1 MKTRAETWAELE
13 RKGTCEVL
21 ILGGGVNGAGLMRE
35 LALNGVGCVLVDK
48 SDFAAG
54 ASSTSSRMIHGGLR
68 YLENAELALVKEA
81 VAERNRLLQYAP
93 HFVGPLKTTIPVK
106 HWLAGMIKSPLV
118 FFGLPVTPGGRGAV
132 IFKLGLL
139 CYDLIT
145 ARNRRTPR
153 HFFTSRNK
161 SLAEIPGLV
170 DTISCT
176 ATYWDAWISQ
186 AERLCVDMLAE
197 ACRDN
202 RECLAVNYVT
212 ARKAGCDTV
221 VLRNLENGEEAAIK
235 PVVVVNA
242 TGAWVDR
249 ANQELGF
256 ESRFMGGTKGS
267 HLVVNNQELYDA
279 LGDRMI
285 YYEHLDGRICIT
297 FRFMDK
303 VIVGSTDIRVD
314 DPDRA
319 ECEEKEID
327 YMLTTL
333 KGVFPKLEI
342 SRDDI
347 VYKFCGVRPL
357 PASGLDFTSRVPRSH
372 RIDVA
377 APDAARD
384 FTIYSLIGGKLTTFR
399 ALAEA
404 VADMVFPVL
413 QKSRKVSTRDR
424 FFPCAKDFPAG
435 EQQAK
440 LWSQRVASAFGLDEK
455 QVATLLLRYGTETE
469 SLIGEDPAAWRQPLQ
484 SLPDYC
490 VGEIRHIARQE
501 CVCHLSDIV
510 RRRGTITLLGQAQ
523 PPVLREI
530 ADLAGEILNWSP
542 EQRDA
547 EIVMAAQE
555 AAGQPSFNLANK

>member
-1 MKTRAETWAELE
+1 MKTRAETWAELK
-13 RKGTCEVL
+13 RKDTCEVL

-81 VAERNRLLQYAP
+81 VTERNRLLRYAP

-106 HWLAGMIKSPLV
+106 SWLAGMIKSPLV

-132 IFKLGLL
+132 IFKLGLM

-145 ARNRRTPR
+145 ARNRRTPP

-170 DTISCT
+170 DDIACT

-202 RECLAVNYVT
+202 PECLAVNYVT
-212 ARKAGCDTV
+212 ARKSGGDTV
-221 VLRNLENGEEAAIK
+221 VLRNLENGEESTIK
-235 PVVVVNA
+235 PSIVVNA

-249 ANQELGF
+249 ANLELGF

-267 HLVVNNQELYDA
+267 HLVVDNQELYDA

-314 DPDRA
+314 DPDLA

-333 KGVFPKLEI
+333 KGVFPRLEI
-342 SRDDI
+342 SRGDI

-377 APDAARD
+377 APDAGRD

-404 VADMVFPVL
+404 VADLVFPVL
-413 QKSRKVSTRDR
+413 KKSRKVSTRDR
-424 FFPCAKDFPAG
+424 PFPCAKDFPVDA
-435 EQQAK
+435 QQAT
-440 LWSQRVASAFGLDEK
+440 LWTRRVAAAFGLDEK
-455 QVATLLLRYGTETE
+455 QVANLLLRYGTEAET
-469 SLIGEDPAAWRQPLQ
+469 LIAEDPAAWRQPLQ

-490 VGEIRHIARQE
+490 VGEIQHIAPHE
-501 CVCHLSDIV
+501 CVHHLSDIV

-523 PPVLREI
+523 EPALREI
-530 ADLAGEILNWSP
+530 ADIAGEILDWSP
-542 EQRDA
+542 ERRGA
-547 EIVMAAQE
+547 EIVMAAKE
-555 AAGQPSFNLANK
+555 AAGKPSPPQTNP

>member
-1 MKTRAETWAELE
+1 MKTRAESWAELK

-35 LALNGVGCVLVDK
+35 LALNGVECVLVDK

-81 VAERNRLLQYAP
+81 VTERNRLLRYAP

-106 HWLAGMIKSPLV
+106 AWLAGLIKSPLV

-139 CYDLIT
+139 TYDLIT

-186 AERLCVDMLAE
+186 AERLCVDMIAE

-202 RECLAVNYVT
+202 PGCLAVNYVT
-212 ARKAGCDTV
+212 ARKTGSDTI
-221 VLRNLENGEEAAIK
+221 VLRNLENGEETMIK
-235 PVVVVNA
+235 PAVVVNA

-256 ESRFMGGTKGS
+256 DSKFMGGTKGS
-267 HLVVNNQELYDA
+267 HLVVDNQELYDA

-342 SRDDI
+342 SRGDI

-404 VADMVFPVL
+404 VADMIFPAL
-413 QKSRKVSTRDR
+413 KKSRTVSTQERP
-424 FFPCAKDFPAG
+424 FPSAKDFPVG
-435 EQQAK
+435 EQPAK
-440 LWSQRVASAFGLDEK
+440 LWAQRVAAAFGLDEK

-469 SLIGEDPAAWRQPLQ
+469 RLIGEDPAAWCQPLQ

-523 PPVLREI
+523 APVLREI
-530 ADLAGEILNWSP
+530 ADIAGVILNWSP
-542 EQRDA
+542 EQRRA
-547 EIVMAAQE
+547 EIEMAEQE
-555 AAGQPSFNLANK
+555 AAGKLSPPQTNP

>member
-1 MKTRAETWAELE
+1 MKTRAETWAELK

-81 VAERNRLLQYAP
+81 VTERNRLLQYAP
-93 HFVGPLKTTIPVK
+93 HFVWPLKTTIPVK

-153 HFFTSRNK
+153 HFFTSRSK
-161 SLAEIPGLV
+161 ALAEIPGLV

-212 ARKAGCDTV
+212 ARKSGNDTV
-221 VLRNLENGEEAAIK
+221 VLRNLENGEETAIK
-235 PVVVVNA
+235 PAVVVNA

-256 ESRFMGGTKGS
+256 DSRFMGGTKGS
-267 HLVVNNQELYDA
+267 HLVVDNKELYDA

-333 KGVFPKLEI
+333 KGVFPALEI
-342 SRDDI
+342 SRGDI

-377 APDAARD
+377 APDAGRD

-404 VADMVFPVL
+404 VADMIFPAL
-413 QKSRKVSTRDR
+413 KKSRAVSTRDR
-424 FFPCAKDFPAG
+424 AFPCAKDFPVG
-435 EQQAK
+435 EQPAK
-440 LWSQRVASAFGLDEK
+440 LWAQRVAAAFGLDEK

-469 SLIGEDPAAWRQPLQ
+469 NLIGEDPAAWRQPLQ

-490 VGEIRHIARQE
+490 VGEIRHLAPQE
-501 CVCHLSDIV
+501 CVCHLPEFV

-555 AAGQPSFNLANK
+555 AAGQPSFNLTNK